1 MHRTKFGTSSND
13 TTGERHS
20 GHHYKT
26 CRWQTLESAE
36 AREVGQ
42 HRAHDHPG
50 PRFNRGEGSVLLEG
64 VPRGPPRRARLEP
77 RPLGG
82 HVRRRRKHNVAP
94 YFCVQKDFAPSS
106 SSSSS
111 NCRPGASSQ
120 LARRWAAR
128 HIRRPPV
135 HLGKQPTPPRREGS
149 SGGRPPA
156 RATSLLSRQRQPL
169 PRPARPAD
177 RAAPPADETREEPRG
192 RAPSRRSGPAQP
204 THLPGPA
211 RSPGPPAP
219 EPVGGKKARPR
230 GSTARRRPR
239 PGEPEA
245 AGEAGTLGL
254 SGGQPPP
261 SRARQDAWGLVR
273 PAHPRGGGL
282 AGPGPGPPPQAG
294 RIRRGP
300 RPRAGGGRV
309 PAAGRAGRPAGGRR
323 VAAAPGLK

>member
-1 MHRTKFGTSSND
+1 MRRLPAPLPRD
-13 TTGERHS
+13 PPR
-20 GHHYKT
+20 
-26 CRWQTLESAE
+26 Q
-36 AREVGQ
+36 ARE
-42 HRAHDHPG
+42 
-50 PRFNRGEGSVLLEG
+50 
-64 VPRGPPRRARLEP
+64 EP

-82 HVRRRRKHNVAP
+82 HLRRGGKHNVAP
-94 YFCVQKDFAPSS
+94 YFSVQKDFAPSS
-106 SSSSS
+106 S
-111 NCRPGASSQ
+111 NCRLGASSQ
-120 LARRWAAR
+120 LAGRWAAR
-128 HIRRPPV
+128 HIQRPPV

-149 SGGRPPA
+149 FGGRPAEPPA
-156 RATSLLSRQRQPL
+156 SFSRQRQPL
-169 PRPARPAD
+169 PRPARPAAPRRRRTRPGESRGGKS
-177 RAAPPADETREEPRG
+177 RAAAPVPRSPPTSRS
-192 RAPSRRSGPAQP
+192 RARRA
-204 THLPGPA
+204 LPGRPLP
-211 RSPGPPAP
+211 SPWG
-219 EPVGGKKARPR
+219 KARPR
-230 GSTARRRPR
+230 GSTAWRRPR